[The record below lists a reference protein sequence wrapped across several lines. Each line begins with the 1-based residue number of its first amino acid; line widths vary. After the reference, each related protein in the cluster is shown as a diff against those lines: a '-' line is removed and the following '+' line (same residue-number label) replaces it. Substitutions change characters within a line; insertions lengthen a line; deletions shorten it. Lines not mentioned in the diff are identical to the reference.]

1 MLQHFSVLL
10 TDVKSIVYY
19 FTKGLIRAVC
29 LLPVLYLL
37 GCSERDLPEHLQE
50 LCALEVHQEAQQEA
64 QQVNCSYDTS
74 FGPLK
79 IYSNHPEMP
88 VETPLQLTAVL
99 PQRDELNSLRIVAS
113 EITGISMYMGRI
125 PVQWREIAANTWHA
139 DILLGACTDPNM
151 IWQLTLTLADSS
163 DTSNRISIQ
172 IPFQSTW

>member
-19 FTKGLIRAVC
+19 FTKRLLRAVC

-50 LCALEVHQEAQQEA
+50 ICVLEAQQEA

-99 PQRDELNSLRIVAS
+99 PQSDEFNSLRIVAS
-113 EITGISMYMGRI
+113 EIIGISMYMGRI
-125 PVQWREIAANTWHA
+125 PVQWREIAPNTWQA
-139 DILLGACTDPNM
+139 DILLGACTDPHM
-151 IWQLTLTLADSS
+151 IWQLTITFADVSNASS
-163 DTSNRISIQ
+163 RSTIQ

>member
-1 MLQHFSVLL
+1 LLQHFSVLL

-19 FTKGLIRAVC
+19 FTKRLLRAVC
-29 LLPVLYLL
+29 LLPMLYLL
-37 GCSERDLPEHLQE
+37 GCSERELPEHLQA
-50 LCALEVHQEAQQEA
+50 LCALEVKQEVQQRA

-88 VETPLQLTAVL
+88 IETPLQLTAVL
-99 PQRDELNSLRIVAS
+99 PQSDELNSMRIVAS

-125 PVQWREIAANTWHA
+125 PVQWREIAANTWQA

-151 IWQLTLTLADSS
+151 IWQLTITFAGV
-163 DTSNRISIQ
+163 SNASARSSIQ

>member
-1 MLQHFSVLL
+1 MLQHFLVLL

-19 FTKGLIRAVC
+19 FTKRLLRAVC

-37 GCSERDLPEHLQE
+37 GCGERDIPEHLQPF
-50 LCALEVHQEAQQEA
+50 CARDA

-74 FGPLK
+74 FGPLR

-88 VETPLQLTAVL
+88 VETQLQLTAVL
-99 PQRDELNSLRIVAS
+99 PQEDALTSLRIMRS
-113 EITGISMYMGRI
+113 EISGISMYMGRI
-125 PVQWREIAANTWHA
+125 PVQWQEVAANTWQA

-151 IWQLTLTLADSS
+151 VWELIITIEGASGG
-163 DTSNRISIQ
+163 SNRSSIQ

>member
-1 MLQHFSVLL
+1 MLQHFLVLL

-19 FTKGLIRAVC
+19 FTKRLLRAVC

-37 GCSERDLPEHLQE
+37 GCGERDIPEHLQE
-50 LCALEVHQEAQQEA
+50 FCALDA

-74 FGPLK
+74 VGPLK

-99 PQRDELNSLRIVAS
+99 PQNDELNSLRIVAS

-125 PVQWREIAANTWHA
+125 PVQWQEVAVNTWQA

-151 IWQLTLTLADSS
+151 VWELTITIEGTGGASKR
-163 DTSNRISIQ
+163 NSIQ